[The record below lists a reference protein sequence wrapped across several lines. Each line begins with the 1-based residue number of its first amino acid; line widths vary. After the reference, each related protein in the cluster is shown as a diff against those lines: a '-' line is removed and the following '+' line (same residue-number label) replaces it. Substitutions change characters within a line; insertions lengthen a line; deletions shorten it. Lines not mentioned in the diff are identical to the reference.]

1 MKTLENKVIVNNDN
15 EKPFNKMKISELKV
29 IIKKEKKLI
38 HDNIANLPLKSQ
50 QKFYKNQ
57 VLQ

>member
-29 IIKKEKKLI
+29 IIKKEKKT
-38 HDNIANLPLKSQ
+38 DSRQYSKPTFKIATK
-50 QKFYKNQ
+50 
-57 VLQ
+57 VLQKNK